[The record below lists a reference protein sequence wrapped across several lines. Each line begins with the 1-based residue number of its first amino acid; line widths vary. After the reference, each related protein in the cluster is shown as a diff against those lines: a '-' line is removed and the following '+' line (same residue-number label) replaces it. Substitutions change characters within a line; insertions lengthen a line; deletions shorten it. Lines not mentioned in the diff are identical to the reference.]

1 MSTTLLIIDPQI
13 DFCCP
18 VRGSL
23 FVPGAERDM
32 QRLGQMIRRHAGE
45 IDAIHVTLDTH
56 HTLDIAHPMF
66 WVDAEGRH
74 PEPFTLIPAAEVES
88 GRWVTANPLA
98 QARGLEYVRALER
111 GGRYTLCIWPYH
123 CLIGSEGHAVKPA
136 LFEALRL
143 WEDRYSVV
151 NYIAKG
157 ANVFT
162 EHYSAIRAEVPD
174 PADPATQ
181 VNTSLIE
188 ALRKADRVLVAGEA
202 GSHCVANTVQDLVEY
217 LGEGASRLTL
227 LKDAMSPVP
236 GFESL
241 QEAFLAEM
249 MQRRLGFAT
258 TDSVFG

>member
-1 MSTTLLIIDPQI
+1 MPSTLLIIDPQI

-23 FVPGAERDM
+23 FVPGAEHDM
-32 QRLGQMIRRHAGE
+32 QRLGRMIQRHTGE

-66 WVDAEGRH
+66 WVDASGKH
-74 PEPFTLIPAAEVES
+74 PDPFTLISVADAES
-88 GRWVTANPLA
+88 GRWTATDPKA
-98 QARGLEYVRALER
+98 QSRAFEYVRALER

-136 LFEALRL
+136 LFETLRL

-157 ANVFT
+157 ANIFT

-174 PADPATQ
+174 PEDPATQ
-181 VNTSLIE
+181 VNYPLIE
-188 ALRKADRVLVAGEA
+188 ALRNSERILVAGEA
-202 GSHCVANTVQDLVEY
+202 GSHCVANTVRDLVEH
-217 LGEGASRLTL
+217 LGEGATRLTL
-227 LKDAMSPVP
+227 LTDAMSSVP
-236 GFESL
+236 GFEPV
-241 QEAFLAEM
+241 QEAFLADM
-249 MQRRLGFAT
+249 LQCRLGFAT
-258 TDSVFG
+258 TECAFG

>member
-1 MSTTLLIIDPQI
+1 MSITLLIIDPQI

-45 IDAIHVTLDTH
+45 IDSIHVTLDTH

-66 WVDAEGRH
+66 WVDASGKH
-74 PEPFTLIPAAEVES
+74 PDPFTLIPAADVES
-88 GRWVTANPLA
+88 GRWAATNPRA
-98 QARGLEYVRALER
+98 QGRALDYVRALQR

-151 NYIAKG
+151 NYITKG
-157 ANVFT
+157 TNVYT
-162 EHYSAIRAEVPD
+162 EHYSAIRAEAPD
-174 PADPATQ
+174 PEDPATQ
-181 VNTSLIE
+181 TNSALIE
-188 ALRKADRVLVAGEA
+188 TLRSADRVLVAGEA
-202 GSHCVANTVQDLVEY
+202 GRHCIANTVQDLAGY
-217 LGEGASRLTL
+217 LGGDAAKLTL
-227 LKDAMSPVP
+227 LTDAMSPVP

-241 QEAFLAEM
+241 QEAFLIEM

-258 TDSVFG
+258 TESVFR